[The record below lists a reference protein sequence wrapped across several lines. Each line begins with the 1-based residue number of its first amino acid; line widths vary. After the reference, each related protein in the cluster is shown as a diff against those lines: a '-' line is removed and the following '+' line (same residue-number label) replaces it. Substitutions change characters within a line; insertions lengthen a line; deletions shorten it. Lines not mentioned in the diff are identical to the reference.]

1 MNELIEILNKK
12 KIYSRFSGKIVNF
25 LESFDECLEK
35 GEGVWSDGLN
45 MIDFYDNAEDDIQQ
59 MICKY
64 KCGRWYVMEDFYSSH
79 HAFDDGEKFLKDIDR
94 LIANRDDNEKE

>member
-1 MNELIEILNKK
+1 MNELVELLNKK

-25 LESFDECLEK
+25 TDSFDDCLEK
-35 GEGVWSDGLN
+35 VEGVWSDGIN
-45 MIDFYDNAEDDIQQ
+45 MIDFYKDVEDDIQQ

-79 HAFDDGEKFLKDIDR
+79 NAFNNREKFLKDIDR
-94 LIANRDDNEKE
+94 LIADRDDNDK